1 MKKNMLV
8 VATAAFFVVLFI
20 VAATIYNKQ
29 KDKAL
34 SNASLGKIEHMQR
47 DYSPTTG
54 PADAKVTIVEFFDP
68 ACGTCSA
75 FYPFVKQLMH
85 DNPGKVNLVL
95 RYLPL
100 HQNSDV
106 IVSILEAARLQDR
119 FWETLE
125 RAYLT
130 REAWIDHHVAK
141 PGKLWQ
147 QLGGLGL
154 DMEKLNED
162 INSDEIARRVKQD
175 MLDAQEL
182 AVDKTPGFFVNGK
195 PLVNF
200 GYRQL
205 QQLVESEIAANYK
218 YKGAVI

>member
-1 MKKNMLV
+1 MNKNMIV
-8 VATAAFFVVLFI
+8 VATAILFVVLFI
-20 VAATIYNKQ
+20 VTATFYNKQ
-29 KDKAL
+29 KDKEL
-34 SNASLGKIEHMQR
+34 SSASLEKIEHMQR
-47 DYSPTTG
+47 DYSPTMG
-54 PADAKVTIVEFFDP
+54 PPDAKVTIVEFFDP

-75 FYPFVKQLMH
+75 FYPFVKQLMN

-106 IVSILEAARLQDR
+106 IVSIFEATRLQNR

-125 RAYLT
+125 RAYQT
-130 REAWIDHHVAK
+130 RDVWIEHHVSK
-141 PGKLWQ
+141 PEKFWG

-162 INSDEIARRVKQD
+162 IQSAEIARRVKLD
-175 MLDAQEL
+175 MLDAEQL
-182 AVDKTPGFFVNGK
+182 KVSKTPGFFVNGK

-200 GYRQL
+200 GYKQL
-205 QQLVESEIAANYK
+205 QQLVESEIEANY
-218 YKGAVI
+218 

>member
-1 MKKNMLV
+1 MKKNMIV
-8 VATAAFFVVLFI
+8 VATAIFFVALFI
-20 VAATIYNKQ
+20 AAASLYNKQ
-29 KDKAL
+29 KDKDL
-34 SNASLGKIEHMQR
+34 SSASLGKIEHMQR
-47 DYSPTTG
+47 DYSPTAG

-75 FYPFVKQLMH
+75 FYPFVKQLMN

-106 IVSILEAARLQDR
+106 VVSIFEAARLQGR

-125 RAYLT
+125 RAYQT
-130 REAWIDHHVAK
+130 RDAWIEHHVSR
-141 PGKLWQ
+141 PEKLWE
-147 QLGGLGL
+147 QLGGLGM

-162 INSDEIARRVKQD
+162 IQSEEIARRVNLD
-175 MLDAQEL
+175 MADAQQL
-182 AVDKTPGFFVNGK
+182 AVSKTPGFFVNGK
-195 PLVNF
+195 PLVDF
-200 GYRQL
+200 GYQQL

-218 YKGAVI
+218 